1 MAAPLHWYARMRT
14 LRANAIALG
23 FALAVIAGVSF
34 RLYHVDQK
42 TFWEDEALGAM
53 HSLGYTE
60 AEIVRASPG
69 VRSAAALQRYFVL
82 PEHDSLAATL
92 SSLAAEDP
100 QHPPAFYLLTHEWI
114 RIFGPSVTSF
124 RSLSVL
130 FGILVIPCA
139 FWFARSVFR
148 ENGVALIFTVLVAL
162 SPFFVLYSQEAR
174 EYSLWSI
181 ATMLTCIAFLW
192 ALAARD
198 WRRWILYALALAFS
212 LYVFPVMGL
221 VALGLGLYLVFC
233 GDGER
238 KASLAAYL
246 GATAAAALAFAP
258 WLRIMLTSP
267 TLRLGME
274 GIGSAKLSASAI
286 AFVFV
291 RNIRSAFFDFGYF
304 RAGPLGSSLPNA
316 VAMAATVALVAY
328 AFVFLVRNAPRERWG
343 FVLLALCAPFLLLV
357 ARDLTGHGR
366 LVYQARYFLPL
377 LLGVQLAVA
386 YTFARKLQA
395 EPPDWFWRGALA
407 VVLASEVASCL
418 IASQARTWWNKDYE
432 RSPEVAAI
440 VNRSAAPLV
449 VSDYFTPSMLDLAR
463 YLAPN
468 VALSLHLK
476 CATCLEAATK
486 QPLPAPAERGDT
498 FALGIPDASNDRGYR
513 WIDARPYPP
522 APDPLNMFEKI

>member
-1 MAAPLHWYARMRT
+1 
-14 LRANAIALG
+14 
-23 FALAVIAGVSF
+23 
-34 RLYHVDQK
+34 
-42 TFWEDEALGAM
+42 
-53 HSLGYTE
+53 
-60 AEIVRASPG
+60 
-69 VRSAAALQRYFVL
+69 
-82 PEHDSLAATL
+82 
-92 SSLAAEDP
+92 
-100 QHPPAFYLLTHEWI
+100 
-114 RIFGPSVTSF
+114 
-124 RSLSVL
+124 
-130 FGILVIPCA
+130 
-139 FWFARSVFR
+139 
-148 ENGVALIFTVLVAL
+148 
-162 SPFFVLYSQEAR
+162 
-174 EYSLWSI
+174 
-181 ATMLTCIAFLW
+181 
-192 ALAARD
+192 
-198 WRRWILYALALAFS
+198 
-212 LYVFPVMGL
+212 
-221 VALGLGLYLVFC
+221 
-233 GDGER
+233 
-238 KASLAAYL
+238 
-246 GATAAAALAFAP
+246 
-258 WLRIMLTSP
+258 
-267 TLRLGME
+267 
-274 GIGSAKLSASAI
+274 
-286 AFVFV
+286 
-291 RNIRSAFFDFGYF
+291 
-304 RAGPLGSSLPNA
+304 
-316 VAMAATVALVAY
+316 MAATVALVAY

-386 YTFARKLQA
+386 YTFTRKLQA